1 MTSAQVSQFYIK
13 VGGSP
18 LSPAAETSLELVSI
32 EQSLSLPSMCTISI
46 HDPSFEW
53 ANSTT
58 LQLGAEIEVSVAAAP
73 EAVGSS
79 GGNSKPVFKGEIV
92 GIEPE
97 AEEGGESRTIFRC
110 YDRSHRMQRKRVS
123 KAFLNVKITDIVN
136 TIAGAYSLSADVDAT
151 RQVYDHIFQDN
162 LTDYE
167 FLTELAQRVGYFV
180 SIDQGKL
187 HFKPGTLGTG
197 VELTYNSNL
206 LSFRPRMTLGSQ
218 FNKVNVLGWDPAK
231 QAAIIGNAVPNAL
244 PNHVKTKR
252 NAVGAGTTYHQSFVA
267 SQADGDEFAK
277 GLASEIELA
286 ALQGEG
292 VALGDPAISP
302 GTEVTILGLGQR
314 FNEKYRVTKARHVV
328 SGAAGYRTEFS
339 ITGHNTDTMADLIL
353 GGAARPAS
361 PSPSGQLNGAA
372 IGLVTNT
379 DDPDKHGRVKLK
391 FPMYADDVESTWA
404 RVVAPSA
411 GPESGFITVPE
422 VGEEVL
428 ALFPGGDVNYPIV
441 IGSLWSEKNKIPAS
455 AAEASS
461 GDIPKKQ
468 VLRSRKGHEILIDDT
483 DDDLISLTT
492 HDGHTIVLDSAN
504 KKIEVK
510 TAGGHEL
517 LLDDGGGVVKLTV
530 SGGHSATFDSGGVE
544 ISSAGNLEIKA
555 TGNIKVNAG
564 GQLELSATG
573 PVTVKGAVVN
583 LN

>member
-13 VGGSP
+13 VDGSP
-18 LSPAAETSLELVSI
+18 LSPQAETSLESVSI
-32 EQSLSLPSMCTISI
+32 EQSLSLPSMCTITL

-53 ANSTT
+53 ANSTK
-58 LQLGAEIEVSVAAAP
+58 LQLAAEIEVSVAAAP
-73 EAVGSS
+73 ETVGSS
-79 GGNSKPVFKGEIV
+79 SGSPKSVFKGEIV

-97 AEEGGESRTIFRC
+97 AEEGGESRTLFRC
-110 YDRSHRMQRKRVS
+110 YDRSHRMQRKRIS
-123 KAFLNVKITDIVN
+123 KAFLNVKVTDIVK
-136 TIAGAYSLSADVDAT
+136 TIASAYSLSADVDAT
-151 RQVYDHIFQDN
+151 SQVYEHIFQDN

-167 FLTELAQRVGYFV
+167 FLTELARRVGFFV
-180 SIDQGKL
+180 SVEQGKL
-187 HFKPGTLGTG
+187 HFKKGTSGPS
-197 VELTYNSNL
+197 VELTYKSNL

-218 FNKVNVLGWDPAK
+218 FKDVRVLGWDAAK
-231 QAAIIGNAVPNAL
+231 QKAIVGKATPQAL
-244 PNHVKTKR
+244 PSHVKAKR
-252 NAVGAGTTYHQSFVA
+252 DAVGAGTTFHQSYVA
-267 SQADGDEFAK
+267 SQSDGDEFATA
-277 GLASEIELA
+277 LASEIELA

-302 GTEVTILGLGQR
+302 GSEITIVGLGQR
-314 FNEKYRVTKARHVV
+314 FAEKYRVTKARHVV

-353 GGAARPAS
+353 GGAARRAA
-361 PSPSGQLNGAA
+361 PSPGSHFNGGA

-379 DDPDKHGRVKLK
+379 DDPEKLGRVKLK
-391 FPMYADDVESTWA
+391 FPMYSDDVESAWA

-411 GPESGFITVPE
+411 GPESGFITIPE

-428 ALFPGGDVNYPIV
+428 ALFPGGDVNYPLI

-455 AAEASS
+455 AAEASP
-461 GDIPKKQ
+461 GNVPKKQ

-483 DDDLISLTT
+483 DADLISLTT

-504 KKIEVK
+504 KKIQVK
-510 TAGGHEL
+510 TAGGHEFV
-517 LLDDGGGVVKLTV
+517 LDDNSGSVTLTV

-555 TGNIKVNAG
+555 AGNIKLGAG
-564 GQLELSATG
+564 GQLELTASG